1 MMLFDTSQRV
11 GAAGGM
17 ALVLLVQLES
27 SEILKTVILAAV
39 GGTSSYLVTL
49 AVKFLLYRLRKK
61 KPNP

>member
-1 MMLFDTSQRV
+1 
-11 GAAGGM
+11 M

-49 AVKFLLYRLRKK
+49 AVKFLLHRLRKK
-61 KPNP
+61 NPNP

>member
-49 AVKFLLYRLRKK
+49 AVKFLLHRLRKK
-61 KPNP
+61 KSNP